1 MHGDRRAGEARSD
14 MGEGVLTAGFRRR
27 DGELVCDDVS
37 LTGIAAVVGTPTYVY
52 SAGAVRGAYAR
63 LAQALRGLPVH
74 IHYAMKANSNLAL
87 LQVVRECGAGVD
99 VVSAGELHR
108 ARMVGF
114 KGEDIVFAGV
124 GKTRYDLE
132 HALDVG
138 VRCVNVES
146 EAELEV
152 LAEVATARGCVA
164 PVSLRINPG
173 VVNVTAGHAYIA
185 TGEEG
190 TKFGIPIMRGIDAA
204 KRASTLPGIE
214 LIGLDMHIGS
224 QIAEVAAFADAQ
236 QRLRALLDAVRAE
249 GIQSVRMID
258 VGGGFP
264 VAYHDGEPVAD
275 LDAFARVLR
284 DTFGDAGVALIV
296 EPGRYLVAEAGVLL
310 TEVLY
315 RKQSGSKRFMI
326 VDAGMNDLLRPSHY
340 EAHHEIEPVTDSQ
353 SPLETVDVVGPVC
366 ESGDFL
372 ALDRPIPD
380 VGAGTLMAVRNAGA
394 YGFVMSSNYN
404 SRPRPAEVL
413 VDGDQWGVATPRETL
428 DDLVR
433 HERIV
438 PEWRSA

>member
-1 MHGDRRAGEARSD
+1 
-14 MGEGVLTAGFRRR
+14 MGEGVLTTGFRRR
-27 DGELVCDDVS
+27 DGELVCEDVS
-37 LTGIAAVVGTPTYVY
+37 LTSIATAVGTPTYVY
-52 SAGAVRGAYAR
+52 SAGAIRAAYAR
-63 LAQALRGLPVH
+63 LSTALAGLPVH

-87 LQVVRECGAGVD
+87 LAVVRECGAGVD

-108 ARMVGF
+108 ARLAGF
-114 KGEDIVFAGV
+114 SGRDIVFAGV

-138 VRCVNVES
+138 VQCVNVES
-146 EAELEV
+146 EEELEV
-152 LAEVATARGCVA
+152 LSTVATSRGCVA

-190 TKFGIPIMRGIDAA
+190 TKFGIPIARGLAA
-204 KRASTLPGIE
+204 AQRAAMLPGIE

-236 QRLRALLDAVRAE
+236 QRLRALLDAVRAA
-249 GIQSVRMID
+249 GITTVRSID

-264 VAYHDGEPVAD
+264 IAYHDDEPTAD
-275 LDAFARVLR
+275 LDAFATVLR
-284 DTFGDAGVALIV
+284 NTFGDADVELIV

-315 RKQSGSKRFMI
+315 RKDSGSKRFMI

-340 EAHHEIEPVTDSQ
+340 EAHHEIEPVLPSA
-353 SPLETVDVVGPVC
+353 SVLRTVDVVGPVC

-372 ALDRPIPD
+372 ALGRPIAD

-394 YGFVMSSNYN
+394 YGYVMSSNYN
-404 SRPRPAEVL
+404 SRTRPAEVL
-413 VDGDQWGVATPRETL
+413 VDGDTWGVSTVRETL

-433 HERIV
+433 NERII
-438 PEWRSA
+438 PEWRGT

>member
-1 MHGDRRAGEARSD
+1 
-14 MGEGVLTAGFRRR
+14 MGEGVLMSGFRRR

-37 LTGIAAVVGTPTYVY
+37 LSSIAATVGTPTYVY
-52 SAGAVRGAYAR
+52 SAEAVRGAYAR
-63 LAQALRGLPVH
+63 LSQALVGLPVH

-87 LQVVRECGAGVD
+87 LAVVRECGAGVD

-108 ARMVGF
+108 ARLAGF
-114 KGEDIVFAGV
+114 AGSAIVFAGV
-124 GKTRYDLE
+124 GKTRLDLE
-132 HALDVG
+132 YALDVG

-146 EAELEV
+146 EEELEV
-152 LAEVATARGCVA
+152 LSEVAVARGCIA

-190 TKFGIPIMRGIDAA
+190 TKFGIPIERGVAA
-204 KRASTLPGIE
+204 AQRASTLAGIT

-236 QRLRALLDAVRAE
+236 RRLRGLLDEVRAT
-249 GIQSVRMID
+249 GISSIRAID

-264 VAYHDGEPVAD
+264 VAYHDDEPTAD
-275 LDAFARVLR
+275 LDGFATVLR
-284 DTFGDAGVALIV
+284 ETFGDAGVDLIV
-296 EPGRYLVAEAGVLL
+296 EPGRFLVAEAGVLL

-315 RKQSGSKRFMI
+315 RKDSGAKRFMI

-340 EAHHEIEPVTDSQ
+340 EAHHAIEPVLPSAA
-353 SPLETVDVVGPVC
+353 PLRVVDVVGPVC

-372 ALDRPIPD
+372 ALDRPLPD
-380 VGAGTLMAVRNAGA
+380 VGAGALMAVRNAGA
-394 YGFVMSSNYN
+394 YGYVMSSNYN

-413 VDGDQWGVATPRETL
+413 VDGDTWGVVTVRETW

-433 HERIV
+433 LERII
-438 PEWRSA
+438 PEWRAR

>member
-1 MHGDRRAGEARSD
+1 
-14 MGEGVLTAGFRRR
+14 MGEGILTSGFHRVA
-27 DGELVCDDVS
+27 GELVCDTVS
-37 LTGIAAVVGTPTYVY
+37 LTSIAAAVGTPTYVY
-52 SAGAVRGAYAR
+52 SAGCVRAAYAR
-63 LAQALRGLPVH
+63 LAEALRGLPVH

-87 LQVVRECGAGVD
+87 LAVVRECGAGVD

-108 ARMVGF
+108 ARVAGF
-114 KGEDIVFAGV
+114 RGEDIVFAGV
-124 GKTRYDLE
+124 GKTRSDLE
-132 HALDVG
+132 HALEAG
-138 VRCVNVES
+138 VHCVNVES

-190 TKFGIPIMRGIDAA
+190 TKFGIPISRGIAA
-204 KRASTLPGIE
+204 AQRAASLPAIE

-236 QRLRALLDAVRAE
+236 HRLRALLDAVRME
-249 GIQSVRMID
+249 GISTIRAID

-264 VAYHDGEPVAD
+264 VAYHDGEPTAD
-275 LDAFARVLR
+275 LDGFARVLHE
-284 DTFGDAGVALIV
+284 TFGDAGVALIV
-296 EPGRYLVAEAGVLL
+296 EPGRFLVAEAGVLL

-315 RKQSGSKRFMI
+315 RKESGTKRFMI

-340 EAHHEIEPVTDSQ
+340 EAHHEIEPVRPSDAPRQ
-353 SPLETVDVVGPVC
+353 TVDVVGPVC

-380 VGAGTLMAVRNAGA
+380 VGAGVLMAVRNAGA

-404 SRPRPAEVL
+404 SRPRAAEVL
-413 VDGDQWGVATPRETL
+413 VDGDQWGVATMRETL

-438 PEWRSA
+438 PEWRGT

>member
-1 MHGDRRAGEARSD
+1 
-14 MGEGVLTAGFRRR
+14 
-27 DGELVCDDVS
+27 
-37 LTGIAAVVGTPTYVY
+37 
-52 SAGAVRGAYAR
+52 
-63 LAQALRGLPVH
+63 VH

-87 LQVVRECGAGVD
+87 LSVVRECGAGVD

-108 ARMVGF
+108 ARLAGF
-114 KGEDIVFAGV
+114 AGVDIVFAGV
-124 GKTRYDLE
+124 GKTRQDLE
-132 HALDVG
+132 SALDVG

-152 LAEVATARGCVA
+152 LSAVASARGCVA

-173 VVNVTAGHAYIA
+173 VVNVTAAHAYIA

-190 TKFGIPIMRGIDAA
+190 TKFGIPINRGLAA
-204 KRASTLPGIE
+204 ATRASSLPGIE

-236 QRLRALLDAVRAE
+236 RRLRLLLEDVRAA
-249 GIQSVRMID
+249 GITTVQAID

-264 VAYHDGEPVAD
+264 VAYHDDEPSAD
-275 LDAFARVLR
+275 LDAFATVLR
-284 DTFGDAGVALIV
+284 ETFGDAGVDLIV
-296 EPGRYLVAEAGVLL
+296 EPGRFLVAEAGVLL

-315 RKQSGSKRFMI
+315 RKESGSKKFMI

-340 EAHHEIEPVTDSQ
+340 EAHHEIETVLPTA
-353 SPLETVDVVGPVC
+353 SPMRTVDVVGPVC

-372 ALDRPIPD
+372 ALDRDVPD
-380 VGAGTLMAVRNAGA
+380 VGAGVLMAVRNAGA

-404 SRPRPAEVL
+404 SRARPAEVL
-413 VDGDQWGVATPRETL
+413 VDGDKWAVVTVRETW

-433 HERIV
+433 LERIT